1 MTNNIKLSARKTSFI
16 LAVSCILF
24 SVIAT
29 YLYINHQ
36 IDLTRYTTPI
46 ILGTVVIII
55 TCGGLQRVFYI
66 FLTDECPQIFSDN
79 QRNSIPDKVIPKPD
93 MIIEECSEPTIEVS
107 DIEMIEVSNAT
118 EVISMIELPEKTKNT
133 DTTENKAV
141 SSEIVTSITIS
152 EQHDDS
158 KEIKVLEQQPTSEVK
173 PEAFSYLQGF
183 ESRMEEIQKEELE
196 RKIMIINAI
205 HEYTT
210 YSTAKFLTKGGYSGF
225 TNQDRYFS
233 ARLRVLKE
241 SKYIPAV
248 VLGTSD
254 PFTSSGHKFASAI
267 GNGYF
272 CRYYLAATKHFQL
285 GRETLGVHL
294 SYLYNRREDYPLN
307 GVAGGITYN
316 PSFAPHLNVIAEYD
330 SKDFAMGATYLL
342 FNHIHFQFEL
352 QRMKYF
358 SGGLCYKIYLK

>member
-46 ILGTVVIII
+46 ILGTVVIIT

-93 MIIEECSEPTIEVS
+93 MIIEECSEPTVEVS
-107 DIEMIEVSNAT
+107 DIEMIEISNAT

-133 DTTENKAV
+133 DTTKNKAA

-152 EQHDDS
+152 EKHDDS
-158 KEIKVLEQQPTSEVK
+158 KEVKVLEQQPTSEVK

-196 RKIMIINAI
+196 K
-205 HEYTT
+205 
-210 YSTAKFLTKGGYSGF
+210 K
-225 TNQDRYFS
+225 
-233 ARLRVLKE
+233 
-241 SKYIPAV
+241 
-248 VLGTSD
+248 
-254 PFTSSGHKFASAI
+254 
-267 GNGYF
+267 
-272 CRYYLAATKHFQL
+272 
-285 GRETLGVHL
+285 
-294 SYLYNRREDYPLN
+294 
-307 GVAGGITYN
+307 
-316 PSFAPHLNVIAEYD
+316 
-330 SKDFAMGATYLL
+330 
-342 FNHIHFQFEL
+342 
-352 QRMKYF
+352 
-358 SGGLCYKIYLK
+358 

>member
-66 FLTDECPQIFSDN
+66 FLMDECPQIFSDN
-79 QRNSIPDKVIPKPD
+79 QRNSIPDKVITKPD
-93 MIIEECSEPTIEVS
+93 MIIEECSEPTVEVS

-118 EVISMIELPEKTKNT
+118 GVISMIELPEKTKNT

-173 PEAFSYLQGF
+173 PEATFTNDLGADSLDTV
-183 ESRMEEIQKEELE
+183 ELIMELE
-196 RKIMIINAI
+196 KEFNITIPDDQAEKIVTVGDAISYVEANA
-205 HEYTT
+205 
-210 YSTAKFLTKGGYSGF
+210 K
-225 TNQDRYFS
+225 
-233 ARLRVLKE
+233 
-241 SKYIPAV
+241 
-248 VLGTSD
+248 
-254 PFTSSGHKFASAI
+254 
-267 GNGYF
+267 
-272 CRYYLAATKHFQL
+272 
-285 GRETLGVHL
+285 
-294 SYLYNRREDYPLN
+294 
-307 GVAGGITYN
+307 
-316 PSFAPHLNVIAEYD
+316 
-330 SKDFAMGATYLL
+330 
-342 FNHIHFQFEL
+342 
-352 QRMKYF
+352 
-358 SGGLCYKIYLK
+358 

>member
-93 MIIEECSEPTIEVS
+93 MIIEECSEPTVEVS

-118 EVISMIELPEKTKNT
+118 EVISMIELPKKTKNT

-141 SSEIVTSITIS
+141 SSEIITSITIS

-183 ESRMEEIQKEELE
+183 ESRMKEIQKELNLTYLFIAHDLSVVQYMSD
-196 RKIMIINAI
+196 RIMVMYLGKIVEVADSKALYDEPL
-205 HEYTT
+205 HPYTK
-210 YSTAKFLTKGGYSGF
+210 AL
-225 TNQDRYFS
+225 
-233 ARLRVLKE
+233 L
-241 SKYIPAV
+241 
-248 VLGTSD
+248 
-254 PFTSSGHKFASAI
+254 SAI
-267 GNGYF
+267 PVADIHHKKKRQVLEGEVPSPIHKPSGCAFHNRCPY
-272 CRYYLAATKHFQL
+272 CMDICKKEDPVLRYHGADGHMTAC
-285 GRETLGVHL
+285 HL
-294 SYLYNRREDYPLN
+294 
-307 GVAGGITYN
+307 
-316 PSFAPHLNVIAEYD
+316 YD
-330 SKDFAMGATYLL
+330 GSEVKA
-342 FNHIHFQFEL
+342 
-352 QRMKYF
+352 
-358 SGGLCYKIYLK
+358 

>member
-93 MIIEECSEPTIEVS
+93 MMIEECSEPTVEVS

-133 DTTENKAV
+133 DTTENKAA

-152 EQHDDS
+152 EKHDDS

-173 PEAFSYLQGF
+173 SEAFHI
-183 ESRMEEIQKEELE
+183 SR
-196 RKIMIINAI
+196 
-205 HEYTT
+205 
-210 YSTAKFLTKGGYSGF
+210 
-225 TNQDRYFS
+225 
-233 ARLRVLKE
+233 
-241 SKYIPAV
+241 
-248 VLGTSD
+248 
-254 PFTSSGHKFASAI
+254 
-267 GNGYF
+267 
-272 CRYYLAATKHFQL
+272 
-285 GRETLGVHL
+285 
-294 SYLYNRREDYPLN
+294 
-307 GVAGGITYN
+307 
-316 PSFAPHLNVIAEYD
+316 D
-330 SKDFAMGATYLL
+330 SKAVWKKFRRK
-342 FNHIHFQFEL
+342 N
-352 QRMKYF
+352 
-358 SGGLCYKIYLK
+358 

>member
-93 MIIEECSEPTIEVS
+93 MIIEECSEPTVEVS

-173 PEAFSYLQGF
+173 PEATFTNDLGADSLDTV
-183 ESRMEEIQKEELE
+183 ELIMELE
-196 RKIMIINAI
+196 KEFNITIPDDQAEKIVTVGDAISYVEANA
-205 HEYTT
+205 
-210 YSTAKFLTKGGYSGF
+210 K
-225 TNQDRYFS
+225 
-233 ARLRVLKE
+233 
-241 SKYIPAV
+241 
-248 VLGTSD
+248 
-254 PFTSSGHKFASAI
+254 
-267 GNGYF
+267 
-272 CRYYLAATKHFQL
+272 
-285 GRETLGVHL
+285 
-294 SYLYNRREDYPLN
+294 
-307 GVAGGITYN
+307 
-316 PSFAPHLNVIAEYD
+316 
-330 SKDFAMGATYLL
+330 
-342 FNHIHFQFEL
+342 
-352 QRMKYF
+352 
-358 SGGLCYKIYLK
+358 

>member
-66 FLTDECPQIFSDN
+66 FLTDECPQVFSDN
-79 QRNSIPDKVIPKPD
+79 QRNSIPDKVITKPD
-93 MIIEECSEPTIEVS
+93 MIIEECSEPTVEVS

-118 EVISMIELPEKTKNT
+118 GVISMIELPEKTKNT

-173 PEAFSYLQGF
+173 PEATFTNDLGADSLDTV
-183 ESRMEEIQKEELE
+183 ELIMELE
-196 RKIMIINAI
+196 KEFNITIPDDQAEKIVTVGDAISYVEANA
-205 HEYTT
+205 
-210 YSTAKFLTKGGYSGF
+210 K
-225 TNQDRYFS
+225 
-233 ARLRVLKE
+233 
-241 SKYIPAV
+241 
-248 VLGTSD
+248 
-254 PFTSSGHKFASAI
+254 
-267 GNGYF
+267 
-272 CRYYLAATKHFQL
+272 
-285 GRETLGVHL
+285 
-294 SYLYNRREDYPLN
+294 
-307 GVAGGITYN
+307 
-316 PSFAPHLNVIAEYD
+316 
-330 SKDFAMGATYLL
+330 
-342 FNHIHFQFEL
+342 
-352 QRMKYF
+352 
-358 SGGLCYKIYLK
+358 

>member
-93 MIIEECSEPTIEVS
+93 MIIEECSEPTVEVS

-133 DTTENKAV
+133 DTKKKLSALKSLHPLQYQNSMMIRKKSKFWSNNLLQKLNPKLFHISRDSKAV
-141 SSEIVTSITIS
+141 W
-152 EQHDDS
+152 
-158 KEIKVLEQQPTSEVK
+158 KK
-173 PEAFSYLQGF
+173 F
-183 ESRMEEIQKEELE
+183 R
-196 RKIMIINAI
+196 RKN
-205 HEYTT
+205 
-210 YSTAKFLTKGGYSGF
+210 
-225 TNQDRYFS
+225 
-233 ARLRVLKE
+233 
-241 SKYIPAV
+241 
-248 VLGTSD
+248 
-254 PFTSSGHKFASAI
+254 
-267 GNGYF
+267 
-272 CRYYLAATKHFQL
+272 
-285 GRETLGVHL
+285 
-294 SYLYNRREDYPLN
+294 
-307 GVAGGITYN
+307 
-316 PSFAPHLNVIAEYD
+316 
-330 SKDFAMGATYLL
+330 
-342 FNHIHFQFEL
+342 
-352 QRMKYF
+352 
-358 SGGLCYKIYLK
+358 

>member
-93 MIIEECSEPTIEVS
+93 MMIEECSEPTVEVS

-133 DTTENKAV
+133 DTTENKAA

-152 EQHDDS
+152 EKHDDS

-173 PEAFSYLQGF
+173 PEATFTNDLGADSLDTV
-183 ESRMEEIQKEELE
+183 ELIMELE
-196 RKIMIINAI
+196 KEFNITIPDDQAEKIVTVGDAISYVEANA
-205 HEYTT
+205 
-210 YSTAKFLTKGGYSGF
+210 K
-225 TNQDRYFS
+225 
-233 ARLRVLKE
+233 
-241 SKYIPAV
+241 
-248 VLGTSD
+248 
-254 PFTSSGHKFASAI
+254 
-267 GNGYF
+267 
-272 CRYYLAATKHFQL
+272 
-285 GRETLGVHL
+285 
-294 SYLYNRREDYPLN
+294 
-307 GVAGGITYN
+307 
-316 PSFAPHLNVIAEYD
+316 
-330 SKDFAMGATYLL
+330 
-342 FNHIHFQFEL
+342 
-352 QRMKYF
+352 
-358 SGGLCYKIYLK
+358 

>member
-93 MIIEECSEPTIEVS
+93 M
-107 DIEMIEVSNAT
+107 MIEVSNAT

-210 YSTAKFLTKGGYSGF
+210 YSTAKFLTKENLLILHENIDHLASGQSDLYKPIRSKMETPLTSPSLRHF
-225 TNQDRYFS
+225 VWNIGE
-233 ARLRVLKE
+233 RLGISLSERANFIKTIFPNELKN
-241 SKYIPAV
+241 A
-248 VLGTSD
+248 
-254 PFTSSGHKFASAI
+254 
-267 GNGYF
+267 
-272 CRYYLAATKHFQL
+272 
-285 GRETLGVHL
+285 TLG
-294 SYLYNRREDYPLN
+294 YLVKNLKDTIHSQIPIDSPKYDDFKFDYTLIN
-307 GVAGGITYN
+307 KAQC
-316 PSFAPHLNVIAEYD
+316 E
-330 SKDFAMGATYLL
+330 K
-342 FNHIHFQFEL
+342 
-352 QRMKYF
+352 K
-358 SGGLCYKIYLK
+358 

>member
-173 PEAFSYLQGF
+173 PEATFTNDLGADSLDTV
-183 ESRMEEIQKEELE
+183 ELIMELE
-196 RKIMIINAI
+196 KEFNITIPDDQAEKIVTVGDAISYVEANA
-205 HEYTT
+205 
-210 YSTAKFLTKGGYSGF
+210 K
-225 TNQDRYFS
+225 
-233 ARLRVLKE
+233 
-241 SKYIPAV
+241 
-248 VLGTSD
+248 
-254 PFTSSGHKFASAI
+254 
-267 GNGYF
+267 
-272 CRYYLAATKHFQL
+272 
-285 GRETLGVHL
+285 
-294 SYLYNRREDYPLN
+294 
-307 GVAGGITYN
+307 
-316 PSFAPHLNVIAEYD
+316 
-330 SKDFAMGATYLL
+330 
-342 FNHIHFQFEL
+342 
-352 QRMKYF
+352 
-358 SGGLCYKIYLK
+358 

>member
-36 IDLTRYTTPI
+36 IDLTWYTTPI
-46 ILGTVVIII
+46 ILGTFVIII

-93 MIIEECSEPTIEVS
+93 MIIEECSEPTVEVS

-210 YSTAKFLTKGGYSGF
+210 YSTAKFLTKENLLILHENIDHLASGQSDLYKPIRSKMETPLTSPSLRHF
-225 TNQDRYFS
+225 VWNIGE
-233 ARLRVLKE
+233 RLGISLSERANFIKTIFPNELKN
-241 SKYIPAV
+241 A
-248 VLGTSD
+248 
-254 PFTSSGHKFASAI
+254 
-267 GNGYF
+267 
-272 CRYYLAATKHFQL
+272 
-285 GRETLGVHL
+285 TLG
-294 SYLYNRREDYPLN
+294 YLVKNLKDTIHSQIPIDSPKYDDFKFDYTLIN
-307 GVAGGITYN
+307 KAQCEKKMN
-316 PSFAPHLNVIAEYD
+316 
-330 SKDFAMGATYLL
+330 
-342 FNHIHFQFEL
+342 
-352 QRMKYF
+352 
-358 SGGLCYKIYLK
+358 

>member
-1 MTNNIKLSARKTSFI
+1 MTNNIQLSARKTSFI

-93 MIIEECSEPTIEVS
+93 MIIEEYSEPTVEVS
-107 DIEMIEVSNAT
+107 DTEMIEASNAT

-133 DTTENKAV
+133 DTTKNKAT

-152 EQHDDS
+152 EKHDDS

-210 YSTAKFLTKGGYSGF
+210 YSTAKFLTKENLLILHENIDHLASGQSDLYKPIRSKMETPLTSPSLRHF
-225 TNQDRYFS
+225 VWNIGE
-233 ARLRVLKE
+233 RLGISLSERANFIKTIFPNELKN
-241 SKYIPAV
+241 A
-248 VLGTSD
+248 
-254 PFTSSGHKFASAI
+254 
-267 GNGYF
+267 
-272 CRYYLAATKHFQL
+272 
-285 GRETLGVHL
+285 TLG
-294 SYLYNRREDYPLN
+294 YLVKNLKDTIHSQIPIDSPKYDDFKFDYTLIN
-307 GVAGGITYN
+307 KAQC
-316 PSFAPHLNVIAEYD
+316 E
-330 SKDFAMGATYLL
+330 
-342 FNHIHFQFEL
+342 
-352 QRMKYF
+352 
-358 SGGLCYKIYLK
+358 KIMN

>member
-16 LAVSCILF
+16 LAVSCI
-24 SVIAT
+24 
-29 YLYINHQ
+29 
-36 IDLTRYTTPI
+36 
-46 ILGTVVIII
+46 VVIII

-93 MIIEECSEPTIEVS
+93 MIIEECSEPTVEVS

-141 SSEIVTSITIS
+141 SITIS

-196 RKIMIINAI
+196 RKIMIIKAI
-205 HEYTT
+205 HEYVT
-210 YSTAKFLTKGGYSGF
+210 YSTAKFLTKENLLILHENIDHLASGQSDLYKPIRSKME
-225 TNQDRYFS
+225 TPLTS
-233 ARLRVLKE
+233 PSLR
-241 SKYIPAV
+241 
-248 VLGTSD
+248 
-254 PFTSSGHKFASAI
+254 
-267 GNGYF
+267 
-272 CRYYLAATKHFQL
+272 HF
-285 GRETLGVHL
+285 VW
-294 SYLYNRREDYPLN
+294 
-307 GVAGGITYN
+307 
-316 PSFAPHLNVIAEYD
+316 
-330 SKDFAMGATYLL
+330 
-342 FNHIHFQFEL
+342 
-352 QRMKYF
+352 
-358 SGGLCYKIYLK
+358 

>member
-93 MIIEECSEPTIEVS
+93 MIIDECSEPTVEVS

-118 EVISMIELPEKTKNT
+118 EVISMIELPKKTKNT

-183 ESRMEEIQKEELE
+183 ESRMEEIQKEEENLLILHENIDHLASGQSDLYKPIRSKMETPLTSPSLRHFVWNIGE
-196 RKIMIINAI
+196 RLGISLSERANFIKTIFPNELKNA
-205 HEYTT
+205 
-210 YSTAKFLTKGGYSGF
+210 
-225 TNQDRYFS
+225 
-233 ARLRVLKE
+233 
-241 SKYIPAV
+241 
-248 VLGTSD
+248 
-254 PFTSSGHKFASAI
+254 
-267 GNGYF
+267 
-272 CRYYLAATKHFQL
+272 
-285 GRETLGVHL
+285 TLG
-294 SYLYNRREDYPLN
+294 YLVKNLKDTIHSQIPIDSPKYDDFKFDYTLIN
-307 GVAGGITYN
+307 KAQCEKKMN
-316 PSFAPHLNVIAEYD
+316 
-330 SKDFAMGATYLL
+330 
-342 FNHIHFQFEL
+342 
-352 QRMKYF
+352 
-358 SGGLCYKIYLK
+358 

>member
-79 QRNSIPDKVIPKPD
+79 QRNSIPDKVITKPD
-93 MIIEECSEPTIEVS
+93 MIIEECSEPTVEVS

-118 EVISMIELPEKTKNT
+118 GVISMIELPEKTKNT

-173 PEAFSYLQGF
+173 PEATFTNDLGADSLDTV
-183 ESRMEEIQKEELE
+183 ELIMELE
-196 RKIMIINAI
+196 KEFNITIPDDQAEKIVTVGDAISYVEANA
-205 HEYTT
+205 
-210 YSTAKFLTKGGYSGF
+210 K
-225 TNQDRYFS
+225 
-233 ARLRVLKE
+233 
-241 SKYIPAV
+241 
-248 VLGTSD
+248 
-254 PFTSSGHKFASAI
+254 
-267 GNGYF
+267 
-272 CRYYLAATKHFQL
+272 
-285 GRETLGVHL
+285 
-294 SYLYNRREDYPLN
+294 
-307 GVAGGITYN
+307 
-316 PSFAPHLNVIAEYD
+316 
-330 SKDFAMGATYLL
+330 
-342 FNHIHFQFEL
+342 
-352 QRMKYF
+352 
-358 SGGLCYKIYLK
+358 